1 MKKIFVF
8 LLSLFFIASLSA
20 QDTTAYPGIKKVIE
34 GETLAFANA
43 DLTTWSA
50 YFVHEPYV
58 RWSVSPAMF
67 FDGWQAL
74 YDGARAFLAS
84 QQGRSDANQLHTI
97 TRSNW
102 NIHINGN
109 VALVKFVQSTE
120 GTVGASQ
127 QFRVLEKTGDDWK
140 ISMLVAVQ

>member
-1 MKKIFVF
+1 MKKIFA
-8 LLSLFFIASLSA
+8 LLLPLFFVVSLSA
-20 QDTTAYPGIKKVIE
+20 QDTTAYPPIKKVIE

-43 DLTTWSA
+43 DLATWSS

-74 YDGARAFLAS
+74 YDGAKAFLDS
-84 QQGRSDANQLHTI
+84 QKGRSDANQLHTI
-97 TRSNW
+97 TRSDW
-102 NIHINGN
+102 NIHVNGN
-109 VALVKFVQSTE
+109 VALVKFIQSTE
-120 GTVGASQ
+120 GTVGSSQ

>member
-1 MKKIFVF
+1 MKKIFA
-8 LLSLFFIASLSA
+8 LLLPLFFIVSLSA
-20 QDTTAYPGIKKVIE
+20 QDTTANASIKKVIE

-43 DLTTWSA
+43 DIAAWSG

-67 FDGWQAL
+67 FDGWEAL
-74 YDGARAFLAS
+74 YNGAKAFLAS

-109 VALVKFVQSTE
+109 VALVKFIQSTE
-120 GTVGASQ
+120 GTPGSSQ
-127 QFRVLEKTGDDWK
+127 QFRVLEKMGDDWK

>member
-1 MKKIFVF
+1 MKKIFA
-8 LLSLFFIASLSA
+8 LLLPLFFTASLYA
-20 QDTTAYPGIKKVIE
+20 QDTTANAGIRKVIE

-43 DLTTWSA
+43 DLATWSA

-74 YDGARAFLAS
+74 YNGAKTFLES

-120 GTVGASQ
+120 GTPGSSQ
-127 QFRVLEKTGDDWK
+127 QFRVLEKTADDWK